1 MKIYQRKTLNIKP
14 KSIEDYNKK
23 NNDVFRKL
31 YIINLTITMPK

>member
-23 NNDVFRKL
+23 KIMMFFGNC
-31 YIINLTITMPK
+31 T